1 MTTVERLDEVI
12 REVFDD
18 PGMVLTDATT
28 AREVPGWDSLAHVNL
43 MFSIESEFGIAFS
56 SSELSTLQD
65 VGELRRVVVAK
76 AGA

>member
-1 MTTVERLDEVI
+1 MTTLARLDEVI

-18 PGMVLTDATT
+18 PDMVLTDATT
-28 AREVPGWDSLAHVNL
+28 ARDVPGWDSLAHVNL

-56 SSELSTLQD
+56 SAELSRLQD

>member
-1 MTTVERLDEVI
+1 MTTLTRLDEVI

-18 PGMVLTDATT
+18 PDMVLTDATT
-28 AREVPGWDSLAHVNL
+28 ARDVPGWDSLAHVNL

-56 SSELSTLQD
+56 SAELSRLQD

-76 AGA
+76 ARA